1 MKAVLYAVIS
11 NQGTVWHVSLDM
23 RVDLEF
29 WFGQY
34 ADSIRIRILEP
45 AISFGQAV
53 VLRDRLN
60 VEKRPSSK
68 PDMSQ
73 VWRRKISEQAAILG
87 ISELSAAEST
97 EWALMDC
104 GIEQWYAYQQVP
116 GGAVKIQ
123 AEELSRFIERMQGRG
138 LLWDEVKQLLE
149 HYGFDEA
156 SSEPLAYVQAG
167 YLYGYLLLD
176 QGIKMQKGHS
186 WLRSKENY
194 QCHRC
199 GGGEQHM
206 IVTDCMFCGQKCP
219 YCEQCLTMGRSRFC
233 SVTVRSALSA
243 ALNASERQAL
253 TLDEEGGALE
263 KYLTPWGLSE
273 IQAEASGQA
282 LRFLK
287 GNELKLLNKS
297 PISSAK
303 FLIWAV
309 TGAGKT
315 EMIFP
320 MIQYTVSRGGRVVV
334 ATPRRDVVLE
344 LKPRLEKAFAPT
356 PVVTLYGGSEQ
367 RWDVA
372 PITIA
377 TTHQLLRFERA
388 FDLVIIDELDA
399 FPYHNN
405 PMLQYA
411 ADKVCK
417 IDGATIL
424 LSATPPAQLQKAA
437 ARRQLPHVKVTARYH
452 RHPLPVPTLIA
463 MPALRQQIQK
473 SAISSKITQKITTSI
488 ERGAQLFVFVP
499 KIYMVEPLTE
509 LLNQTFPEVVTQG
522 TSSKDEHRAQ
532 KVMDFRTKQTRILVT
547 TTILE
552 RGVTI
557 PKSDVLILDA
567 DEPIFD
573 SAALVQMAGRAG
585 RSADDPAG
593 NVYFAAKEKTRAQV
607 EAIRQI
613 KSMNTMARKK
623 DICAIKGRLQVNANK
638 GSVRRIGQWLT
649 HLLETTEGLL
659 SPQTLACTACGNKYS
674 NQKELS
680 LCDACWAAIPWILQV
695 QCSCCGRPE
704 SCTDCQRRHEPYFI
718 RNRSAVSY
726 SPLMKEWLAVYKYRG
741 HEKLREL
748 LGTMLLHAYHLHC
761 RSEGEEV
768 VSGLELITYV
778 PVSHERQLERGFNQA
793 QQLANE
799 LGKRVGIPVVPILE
813 RVRHT
818 DKQSFKTRGD
828 RLGDLQGVFALLP
841 AAREAM
847 QELVAQSN
855 IKLYMVDDV
864 YTTGSTLNEC
874 ARTIHAELKGVEI
887 YGLSWAR

>member
-1 MKAVLYAVIS
+1 MKAVLYAVIN
-11 NQGTVWHVSLDM
+11 NQDAVWYVSLDM
-23 RVDLEF
+23 RVDLAF

-34 ADSIRIRILEP
+34 ADSIRIRMLDP

-60 VEKRPSSK
+60 AMKWTRRDADSQREWIKRLYEQGAALS
-68 PDMSQ
+68 
-73 VWRRKISEQAAILG
+73 ISVLA
-87 ISELSAAEST
+87 SADSGKWT
-97 EWALMDC
+97 LMD
-104 GIEQWYAYQQVP
+104 ISLEQWHTFRQGP
-116 GGAVKIQ
+116 GTELNIQ
-123 AEELSRFIERMQGRG
+123 AEELRRFIDRMQGRS

-149 HYGFDEA
+149 HYGFLSA
-156 SSEPLAYVQAG
+156 LAEPMAYVQAG
-167 YLYGYLLLD
+167 YIYGYLLLE
-176 QGIKMQKGHS
+176 QGISKQKGRL
-186 WLRSKENY
+186 WLRSKDNY

-199 GGGEQHM
+199 GGDAQHM
-206 IVTDCMFCGQKCP
+206 VVTDCLFCGQECP

-233 SVTVRSALSA
+233 SVTVRSASTV
-243 ALNASERQAL
+243 ERQIVPYGEEE
-253 TLDEEGGALE
+253 TLEPFLS
-263 KYLTPWGLSE
+263 PWGLSE

-282 LRFLK
+282 LLFLK
-287 GNELKLLNKS
+287 GNELKSLNKS
-297 PISSAK
+297 PGSSGR

-356 PVVTLYGGSEQ
+356 PVVTLYGGSDQ

-411 ADKVCK
+411 AEKVCK
-417 IDGATIL
+417 TDGATIL

-452 RHPLPVPTLIA
+452 RHPLPVPGLIA
-463 MPALRQQIQK
+463 MPPLRQQLQK
-473 SAISSKITQKITTSI
+473 ATISSKITQKMMESI
-488 ERGAQLFVFVP
+488 QRGAQLFVFVP

-509 LLNQTFPEVVTQG
+509 LLNKTFPQVVTQG

-532 KVMDFRTKQTRILVT
+532 KVMDFRAKQTRILVT

-557 PKSDVLILDA
+557 PKSDVMILDA

-593 NVYFAAKEKTRAQV
+593 SVYFAAKEKTRAQV
-607 EAIRQI
+607 DAIRKI
-613 KSMNTMARKK
+613 KSMNSIARKK
-623 DICAIKGRLQVNANK
+623 GYLRDKG
-638 GSVRRIGQWLT
+638 
-649 HLLETTEGLL
+649 ETTSE
-659 SPQTLACTACGNKYS
+659 NK
-674 NQKELS
+674 
-680 LCDACWAAIPWILQV
+680 
-695 QCSCCGRPE
+695 
-704 SCTDCQRRHEPYFI
+704 
-718 RNRSAVSY
+718 
-726 SPLMKEWLAVYKYRG
+726 
-741 HEKLREL
+741 
-748 LGTMLLHAYHLHC
+748 
-761 RSEGEEV
+761 
-768 VSGLELITYV
+768 
-778 PVSHERQLERGFNQA
+778 
-793 QQLANE
+793 
-799 LGKRVGIPVVPILE
+799 
-813 RVRHT
+813 
-818 DKQSFKTRGD
+818 
-828 RLGDLQGVFALLP
+828 
-841 AAREAM
+841 
-847 QELVAQSN
+847 
-855 IKLYMVDDV
+855 
-864 YTTGSTLNEC
+864 
-874 ARTIHAELKGVEI
+874 
-887 YGLSWAR
+887 